1 LGDDAETR
9 TVRRLALVLA
19 ACAFLLLPAAAS
31 AQSLG
36 PFSGTGMWV
45 WELHRTER
53 GNLDAIASRAA
64 SAGVQTVF
72 VKSADGVRFWPQFS
86 GPLVQALHARGL
98 RVCAWQFLY
107 GRRPTVEAT
116 LGARAASLGAD
127 CLVLDVEG
135 QYAGRY
141 AAAGAF
147 LRSLRARVGDEYPL
161 GFTSFPYVSWHS
173 SVPYSVFLGPG
184 GAQVNMPQAYWRAI
198 GGGVDKVIART
209 VAENA
214 IYGRPMAFI
223 GQLYQRPSASEID
236 RFRELASVFGA
247 PGVSFWSWQS
257 AAPAGW
263 AALNRPLK
271 VPVTRPD
278 VPPVVLKYGSKGD
291 QVRWLQ
297 TKLVIRVTGRF
308 DAATEDALVAFQ
320 AGHGLAPTGQ
330 TDWPTWAQLIAP
342 ASASAS
348 QRS

>member
-1 LGDDAETR
+1 M
-9 TVRRLALVLA
+9 RRLAPVIA
-19 ACAFLLLPAAAS
+19 ACAFLLLPAAAQ

-64 SAGVQTVF
+64 KAGVQTVF

-86 GPLVQALHARGL
+86 SALVEALHARGL
-98 RVCAWQFLY
+98 QVCAWQFLY
-107 GRRPTVEAT
+107 GRRPSIEAAH
-116 LGARAASLGAD
+116 GARSAALGAD

-141 AAAGAF
+141 AAARTF
-147 LRSLRARVGDEYPL
+147 LDSLRSRVGEDYPL

-198 GGGVDKVIART
+198 GGGVDKVVART

-223 GQLYQRPSASEID
+223 GQLYQRPTANEID
-236 RFRELASVFGA
+236 RFRGLASLFGA

-257 AAPAGW
+257 AAPSGW
-263 AALNRPLK
+263 AALNRPLQ
-271 VPVTRPD
+271 VPVPKPA
-278 VPPVVLKYGSKGD
+278 VPPVVLKYRSKGD

-297 TKLVIRVTGRF
+297 MNLGVRVTGRF
-308 DAATEDALVAFQ
+308 DVATEDALIAFQ
-320 AGHGLAPTGQ
+320 AARGLVPTGE
-330 TDWPTWAQLIAP
+330 TDWPTWAQLIVP